1 MADETQLEKSLAD
14 ESGKPAT
21 FVDKQ
26 WLYVNDSNNGSYTGQ
41 IVIDSTTLSNSG
53 SYIGWSE
60 SFLQIP
66 LILQAES
73 VPIDSNLDK
82 FDFGMALKSGYWQLI
97 HSMSVEFNN
106 GSVVQQTPF
115 LNVFSSFKN
124 LTSWSEADLKCW
136 GKITGF
142 YPDTADSWV
151 FNSIL
156 AAASDANGLQGSGT
170 GFCNN
175 RIAKTFAP
183 SGVLSDVAYPPLIPA
198 APVDLAALAASLL
211 STQVVLATEAS
222 GFSDN
227 VNGCANTGLLQRM
240 KWLNFDMTVPYT
252 TTVAG
257 AVVGTAVAAVGAN
270 VQSNKVLLLARDSG
284 GLTSIFKNYIQTSAT
299 GRAIVFNAI
308 IRMKDICDFFDK
320 LPLMKG
326 ATMRLFINTNQC
338 YLPLSVCAPRVSAG
352 GIVSEFPSLQLT
364 ATPTILGGGQTC
376 PIMVSSADL
385 GQGMNVIAPVKA
397 AAAGNAVALK
407 VALSVVQCQF
417 PSNFTGANATVTAPL
432 RTVRLYAPAYTMSP
446 QAEAS
451 YLAMSPTKKIV
462 YEDLFQYSF
471 PNQESNSTFNILV
484 SNGLPNLKS
493 IVVMS
498 FLPAAS
504 NGVSGVGQYLAT
516 PVSSLYSPFA
526 SSGGTP
532 DPIAL
537 TNFNIQLSGKNLFN
551 DQNQYDF
558 QEFYEQFVSSNQLNG
573 ALTTGL
579 CSGLIGEAEW
589 SDLYRYYYADCSR
602 GLPQESGVSRSIQ
615 ITGVNKS
622 AFSVNLMVFASFTRS
637 LTVDVRSGVRIE

>member
-1 MADETQLEKSLAD
+1 MADETILDKALAD

-26 WLYVNDSNNGSYTGQ
+26 WLYVNDSNNGNYSGQ

-60 SFLQIP
+60 AYLAVP
-66 LILQAES
+66 LVLQAES
-73 VPIDSNLDK
+73 AALTTGAEK

-124 LTSWSEADLKCW
+124 LTSWCDGDLKCW
-136 GKITGF
+136 GKVTGF
-142 YPDTADSWV
+142 CPDTADSWV
-151 FNSIL
+151 YNTVL
-156 AAASDANGLQGSGT
+156 AAASTANPLSGSGQ

-175 RIAKTFAP
+175 RLATTFAS
-183 SGVLSDVAYPPLIPA
+183 SGVLSDVAYPTAIAFGA
-198 APVDLAALAASLL
+198 AYAEATANAAVLN
-211 STQVVLATEAS
+211 TQTVLATEAS

-240 KWLNFDMTVPYT
+240 KWLNFDMIT
-252 TTVAG
+252 TG
-257 AVVGTAVAAVGAN
+257 AATALPVVQVVGTNAN
-270 VQSNKVLLLARDSG
+270 ANKVSLLAQNET
-284 GLTSIFKNYIQTSAT
+284 GLRQIFKNYIQTTAT
-299 GRAIVFNAI
+299 GRAIIFNAI
-308 IRMKDICDFFDK
+308 IRLKDICDLFQK

-326 ATMRLFINTNQC
+326 ATVRLYINTNQC
-338 YLPLSVCAPRVSAG
+338 YLPLSVVAPRVNLAG
-352 GIVSEFPSLQLT
+352 AVVEYPSLNLT
-364 ATPTILGGGQTC
+364 APPSILGGGQTC

-385 GQGMNVIAPVKA
+385 GQGMNAIAPVKA

-407 VALSVVQCQF
+407 VALSVVRCQF
-417 PSNFTGANATVTAPL
+417 ASNFTGANATVACPL
-432 RTVRLYAPAYTMSP
+432 TSVRLYAPGYVMSP

-462 YEDLFQYSF
+462 YEDLFQYQFNTVLPGSF
-471 PNQESNSTFNILV
+471 NFLV

-493 IVVMS
+493 LVLMS

-504 NGVSGVGQYLAT
+504 NGVTGAGQYVAT
-516 PVSSLYSPFA
+516 PVSTLLSPFA

-532 DPIAL
+532 DPISI
-537 TNFNIQLSGKNLFN
+537 TNLNFQISGKNLFN
-551 DQNQYDF
+551 DNKQYDF
-558 QEFYEQFVSSNQLNG
+558 QEYLEQVVSSYQLNG
-573 ALTTGL
+573 SLTTGL
-579 CSGLIGEAEW
+579 ASGLIGEHEW

-602 GLPQESGVSRSIQ
+602 GLPQEAGVSRSIQ
-615 ITGVNKS
+615 VQGTNNS
-622 AFSVNLMVFASFTRS
+622 AVTINLMLFATFTRT
-637 LTVDVRSGVRIE
+637 LTVDIRTGTRIE